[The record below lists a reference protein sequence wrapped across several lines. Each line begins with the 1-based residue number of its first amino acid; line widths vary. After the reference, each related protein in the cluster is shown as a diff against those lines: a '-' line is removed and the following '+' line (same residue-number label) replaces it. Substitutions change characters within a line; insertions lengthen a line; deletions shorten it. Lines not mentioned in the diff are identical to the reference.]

1 MVYREKFDSTTIG
14 SRLKRFSIL
23 NDSVATLIS
32 AITLAYFSWV
42 FEIDSAVPDFFYDA
56 DAPRTLGY
64 VTEPNSAISF
74 IRPFLFLVS
83 WIPNS
88 LNEILQSY
96 RAWSLLS
103 FCCILIA
110 ALVFLRIFREINI
123 PLRNVGFLITNLS
136 LLCWTV
142 VPDTFILGITFFML
156 GVLLYGDGSRI
167 HRVTL
172 SGIFA
177 SSLNIF
183 LLAPWLTAH
192 ILLGRKT
199 LVKSVGRAVPSI
211 TIVAFILLS
220 IQYLQRF
227 KPPSESAGSISSEMI
242 KSLRDSS
249 YYEPSGILS
258 SVDAMGWFHSPFIGM
273 RENFVYFFT
282 APWTQGYSYITG
294 TWAIDSVFL
303 PFAVLFTAVL
313 VTLVSYFGIF
323 FMHRKYRVFVSFAFG
338 LEIWTCILF
347 LTYSSHPFL
356 FAPFLLISRVSGLI
370 YFVYKFES
378 LFIPLILVSSI
389 LTISSLQFM
398 P

>member
-1 MVYREKFDSTTIG
+1 MTNG

-23 NDSVATLIS
+23 KDSAAMLIS
-32 AITLAYFSWV
+32 VITLVYFSRV
-42 FEIDSAVPDFFYDA
+42 FEIDSAVTDFFYDA
-56 DAPRTLGY
+56 DTPRTLGY
-64 VTEPNSAISF
+64 VTEPQGAISS

-88 LNEILQSY
+88 LIEILQPY
-96 RAWSLLS
+96 LAWCLLNI
-103 FCCILIA
+103 CCILILTLA
-110 ALVFLRIFREINI
+110 TQRIFREMNI
-123 PLRNVGFLITNLS
+123 PLRNIGFLITNLS
-136 LLCWTV
+136 LLCWTA
-142 VPDTFILGITFFML
+142 VPETFLLGITFFML

-177 SSLNIF
+177 SSLNVF

-199 LVKSVGRAVPSI
+199 LVKSVGRAFPSI
-211 TIVAFILLS
+211 TIVTFILFS
-220 IQYLQRF
+220 TQYLQRF
-227 KPPSESAGSISSEMI
+227 KPPSESAGSISTEMF
-242 KSLRDSS
+242 KSFRDSS
-249 YYEPSGILS
+249 YYDPSGIFS
-258 SVDAMGWFHSPFIGM
+258 SVGSMGWFHSPFIGM
-273 RENFVYFFT
+273 RENLIYFFT
-282 APWTQGYSYITG
+282 APWTQGYSYIAG
-294 TWAIDSVFL
+294 IWAIDSVFL
-303 PFAVLFTAVL
+303 PFAVLLAAVL
-313 VTLVSYFGIF
+313 LTIVSYFGIF
-323 FMHRKYRVFVSFAFG
+323 FMHRKYRVIASFALG

-370 YFVYKFES
+370 HFVYKFES
-378 LFIPLILVSSI
+378 SFVPLILVSSI